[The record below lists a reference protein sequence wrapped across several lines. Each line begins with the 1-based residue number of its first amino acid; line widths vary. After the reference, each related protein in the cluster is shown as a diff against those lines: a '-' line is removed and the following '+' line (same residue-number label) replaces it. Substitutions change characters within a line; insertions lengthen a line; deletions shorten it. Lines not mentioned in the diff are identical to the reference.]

1 MELFGYDFLCY
12 VSTRSLL
19 LRTLL
24 LTNWLLVL
32 CIDPLAAAKN
42 MSIGERVVSGI
53 DSLATAK
60 NVSIGER
67 VVSNFKPLF
76 RQRHPNRHVRFP
88 TVAPGIIRDQGYVD

>member
-1 MELFGYDFLCY
+1 L
-12 VSTRSLL
+12 
-19 LRTLL
+19 
-24 LTNWLLVL
+24 L
-32 CIDPLAAAKN
+32 CIDPLVAAKNLIINERVVGGIDPLAVAKN

-53 DSLATAK
+53 DPLAVAK